1 MIKAILFDFGGVYMD
16 SPFAAIG
23 NIALEKN
30 IDPALLKQVVFGSYH
45 LDSDHPWHRLERGE
59 ISLEQARE
67 GIIEEGRKHQLD
79 TDIYQL
85 LARFA
90 DVERGLRKPLLDKTL
105 EWQQRGLQLA
115 LVTNNIRE
123 FTGWRKLF
131 PFAVDEVYHTISDS
145 SELGIRKPDPAI
157 YQHTLQQLGIEPRQA
172 LFLDDYPSNVE
183 AARALG
189 INGFVVEDDIN
200 PAIDWVEQQLAQ

>member
-1 MIKAILFDFGGVYMD
+1 MIKAILLDFGGVYMD

-157 YQHTLQQLGIEPRQA
+157 YQHTLQQLGIEPRHA